1 MGLHGGTRPGL
12 IRSVALGA
20 AGALG
25 AAIAIWLIPAVAGEF
40 GGHQRT
46 GNPSADI
53 VLAVPAGERS
63 QEAGMP
69 PATGGPSLGGTEESD
84 RPNLTALSGTLAQC
98 GDEYCVS
105 GIEVG
110 FGPPWY
116 LEETEAPTDYDG
128 DGRVETL
135 TVEID
140 SLIDS
145 TVTLTIEYDR
155 FGDADAFAIDG
166 VFYRD
171 EIGPP
176 PWAGPPEGLGHAG
189 GLSEGGR

>member
-1 MGLHGGTRPGL
+1 M
-12 IRSVALGA
+12 RSAALLVAGVAGA
-20 AGALG
+20 AT
-25 AAIAIWLIPAVAGEF
+25 AIWLIPAAAREF
-40 GGHQRT
+40 GRPQRA
-46 GNPSADI
+46 GDLSADI
-53 VLAVPAGERS
+53 VLPVSAPEGGPETAI
-63 QEAGMP
+63 P
-69 PATGGPSLGGTEESD
+69 PATAGGSVQAGEGD
-84 RPNLTALSGTLAQC
+84 RRHLAALTGALVRC
-98 GDEYCVS
+98 GDEYCVR

-135 TVEID
+135 AVEID
-140 SLIDS
+140 SLINS

-166 VFYRD
+166 VFYRE

-176 PWAGPPEGLGHAG
+176 PWAGPPEGTAKG
-189 GLSEGGR
+189 GADTGA